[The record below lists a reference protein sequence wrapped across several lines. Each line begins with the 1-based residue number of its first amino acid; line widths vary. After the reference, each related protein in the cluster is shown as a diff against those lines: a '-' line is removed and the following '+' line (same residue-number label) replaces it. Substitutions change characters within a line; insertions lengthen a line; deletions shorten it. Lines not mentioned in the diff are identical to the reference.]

1 VFIMSENGR
10 KRSIP
15 AGCAAAQTVTTVHV
29 TPATQVGIETPAAV
43 DRIVLHLG
51 GIESTTDLVLHM
63 SAADLLRLY
72 LTLGHAAVDVI
83 PAEQLWPMVRQAGID
98 AHLWGVDYVTRDG
111 IADGAA

>member
-15 AGCAAAQTVTTVHV
+15 AGCVAAQTVTTVYV
-29 TPATQVGIETPAAV
+29 TPATQVGIENPASL

-63 SAADLLRLY
+63 SADDLLRLY

-98 AHLWGVDYVTRDG
+98 AHLWGVEYLASNG
-111 IADGAA
+111 GAA